1 MALQALA
8 KCSSGWAAVDSRA
21 FLLVPDPLSDLM
33 AASVM
38 SGLRKDRWEAISP
51 HLDRALEMG
60 PEERRAWIAA
70 LRVNDSALA
79 SALDTLLKE
88 EVAVDQEGFLQ
99 GPLPPRPVTAA
110 IAGQAMGAYTLV
122 SVVGCGGMGQVWL
135 ARRSDGHF
143 AGQAAVK
150 ILNADVGEERF
161 RREAGI
167 LARLTHPHI
176 AHLIDAGVSPAGQ
189 PYLVLEYVDGE
200 RIDGYCDNRRLGI
213 EARLRLFLD
222 VLAAVAHAHTNLI
235 VHRDIKPSNVMVN
248 TDGRVKLLDFGIA
261 KLLEAEAGDGGAALT
276 LESGRALTPK
286 YAAPEQ
292 LTAGPI
298 TTATD
303 VYALGLVLYVLL
315 TGRHPMDPARVSP
328 AELLKAIV
336 DTAPP
341 RLFEA
346 TTETATEVAETA
358 ARRGT
363 TPERLHRQLS
373 GDLDTIVA
381 KALKKCAEERYPSV
395 AALADDV
402 RRYLD
407 HQPIS
412 ARPDRLG
419 YRAAKFVR
427 RNRLAV
433 SLGSFV
439 ILALLGGLL
448 GTFWQARAAARQ
460 RDLAL
465 AQLERAEG
473 MTDFTGFLL
482 GQALPSGKPL
492 SIHDILTR
500 AEQLVDTRF
509 GHDEALAV
517 DLLVVIGNIYRIRE
531 ESDNVRRTMKRAY
544 DISQRVSDPAVRAKA
559 QCGWARSLGADGD
572 FAGAHR
578 AIGEAL
584 AATSDEARFD
594 AVVARCL
601 VNQGSIAMDE
611 GNAGRAA
618 VAGERALQRLDR
630 RPGAY
635 PETRANV
642 LQLLGVSRRMQGDI
656 RGANRRFAEAF
667 DQLQRIRRGETNDAG
682 VVLANWGV
690 AVAMTN
696 QLEALAMNG
705 RVMRIFQGDS
715 GDPEAVPMTI
725 RLNYGVQLLRLARY
739 AEARTL
745 FESAGAT
752 ARQQG
757 NVQMAGRFSHMVA
770 RTCRGLG
777 DIDCV
782 RAGLRDADAALR
794 PSLPPKHHVVAD
806 LVRERALLAAAEGD
820 DVAAQVLFAEA
831 IATHEAVSEKRTS
844 HIESLL
850 ELARW
855 ELRLGRGSE
864 AEAHAGAA
872 LALAEALRGGM
883 PQSSWVGLSQVLLG
897 EVSLARGD
905 AAEARRRF
913 GEAVSQMTSTL
924 GEDHPALRQA
934 RARLA
939 EGP

>member
-1 MALQALA
+1 M
-8 KCSSGWAAVDSRA
+8 
-21 FLLVPDPLSDLM
+21 M
-33 AASVM
+33 
-38 SGLRKDRWEAISP
+38 GLRNDRWGALSP
-51 HLDRALEMG
+51 HLDRALEMDPG
-60 PEERRAWIAA
+60 ERRAWIAA
-70 LRVNDSALA
+70 LKVQDPALA
-79 SALDTLLKE
+79 AELETLLR
-88 EVAVDQEGFLQ
+88 AGTAADQEGFLE
-99 GPLPPRPVTAA
+99 GSPARPPAA
-110 IAGQAMGAYTLV
+110 AVPGQSLGAYTLV
-122 SVVGCGGMGQVWL
+122 SLIGHGGMGQVWL
-135 ARRSDGHF
+135 ATRSDGRF
-143 AGQAAVK
+143 AGRAAVK

-161 RREAGI
+161 RREADI
-167 LARLTHPHI
+167 LARLTHPCI
-176 AHLIDAGVSPAGQ
+176 AHLIDAGVSPAGH
-189 PYLVLEYVDGE
+189 PYLVLEHVDGE
-200 RIDGYCDNRRLGI
+200 RIDAYCDNRELGI
-213 EARLRLFLD
+213 EARLRLYLD

-248 TDGRVKLLDFGIA
+248 RDGRVKLLDFGIA
-261 KLLEAEAGDGGAALT
+261 KLLEAEAGGGGAALT
-276 LESGRALTPK
+276 LESGRALTPE

-292 LTAGPI
+292 VTAGPI

-315 TGRHPMDPARVSP
+315 TGRHPVDPGRGSA
-328 AELLKAIV
+328 AELVKAIV
-336 DTAPP
+336 DTDPP
-341 RLFEA
+341 RVSTAALA
-346 TTETATEVAETA
+346 TTLTPSALAENA

-363 TPERLHRQLS
+363 TPDRLQRVLH

-381 KALKKCAEERYPSV
+381 KALKKRAEERYASV

-439 ILALLGGLL
+439 LLALLGGLL
-448 GTFWQARAAARQ
+448 GTSWQARVAARQ

-482 GQALPSGKPL
+482 GTALPSGKPL
-492 SIHDILTR
+492 SIHDILAR
-500 AEQLVDTRF
+500 AEEVVDTRF

-584 AATSDEARFD
+584 AATSEEARFD

-601 VNQGSIAMDE
+601 VNQGAIAMDE
-611 GNAGRAA
+611 GNAAVAAA
-618 VAGERALQRLDR
+618 VGERALQRLDR

-642 LQLLGVSRRMQGDI
+642 LQLLGVSRRMEGDI

-667 DQLQRIRRGETNDAG
+667 EQLRRIRRGETNDAG
-682 VVLANWGV
+682 VVLVNWGV
-690 AVAMTN
+690 ATSMTN
-696 QLEALAMNG
+696 QLEALAMYG
-705 RVMRIFQGDS
+705 RAMRIFQGDS
-715 GDPEAVPMTI
+715 RDPEAVPTTI